1 MGIKGYEGK
10 KNKCRE
16 QGRKLSK
23 KEWYRGEKK
32 IDYCGKKSRRNG
44 NKTDGKSN
52 VKARA
57 EQKSVLFVEQ
67 TREGELSRRLRD
79 LMQRLAPIMGFSIK
93 IVKRAGGAER
103 WAAARGSQKA
113 KEGSHMAKH
122 HELCHPGVE
131 PQFTLRAVGF
141 HPSALSRQTA
151 ESVRIAKRG
160 GDLVEQ
166 VERAE
171 EEETEA
177 NLRELQDRDEKN
189 KRDRAKIWR
198 TLLGREQNSSAK
210 RGSAKELTKRVKRK
224 KLDLIGTDWG
234 MKTTEGGTK
243 TTVEQDKDQN

>member
-1 MGIKGYEGK
+1 MDVRAACTRKSIVYENIFNICNKG
-10 KNKCRE
+10 
-16 QGRKLSK
+16 
-23 KEWYRGEKK
+23 
-32 IDYCGKKSRRNG
+32 
-44 NKTDGKSN
+44 
-52 VKARA
+52 
-57 EQKSVLFVEQ
+57 
-67 TREGELSRRLRD
+67 
-79 LMQRLAPIMGFSIK
+79 
-93 IVKRAGGAER
+93 AGGKDEVVGADPDIPSIYVGETSRTVQERGAEH

-122 HELCHPGVE
+122 QELCHPGVE

-171 EEETEA
+171 EEETVA
-177 NLRELQDRDEKN
+177 NLMELQDRDEKN